1 MFHNH
6 QSMRMSELVEA
17 QNNQCTHYNPPEVEE
32 VEAVVEE
39 VEAEVAEVEVVAEDY
54 LGRTDR
60 KQLSIHT
67 QGNNSTT
74 LEAVE
79 EEVADIQDSH

>member
-1 MFHNH
+1 M
-6 QSMRMSELVEA
+6 VEA
-17 QNNQCTHYNPPEVEE
+17 EV
-32 VEAVVEE
+32 
-39 VEAEVAEVEVVAEDY
+39 VEAEVAEVEEVAEDY